1 MIFNYYIALDANMK
15 LSSKVQLLSIA
26 FILAIT
32 IYIYV
37 VIKILDNS
45 TSTNS
50 VKRIYGKIVDFVNN
64 VQKTNTFKTS
74 SLSETTFEPNDQK
87 LLNSYSIVNSTI
99 KMTTSQSTPEKA
111 NVRVPKIFCLI
122 LTRPENIYTKA
133 KQVKDIWGYKCDDY
147 RVVAKLP
154 APVNHSVDLKV
165 LDPPELAA
173 DTYKQLTRKM
183 MSTFKFLYL
192 HHGDFDWYLKADDD
206 TFIFVDNLRTFLSDK
221 NASGPVTYGYD
232 FKVIVKG
239 GYESGGA
246 GYVLSRESLH
256 RIGSLL
262 HKNISGCP
270 DSGFEDV
277 DVACCLR
284 DLNVYTNKSLDDLGR
299 ERFHPFDIK
308 TAVTG
313 NFPYGSDAYA
323 SNPLKSVSSWFLF
336 LHILNTCN

>member
-1 MIFNYYIALDANMK
+1 MMIFNYYIALDANMK

-122 LTRPENIYTKA
+122 LTRPQNIYTKA

-313 NFPYGSDAYA
+313 NFPSGADVWA
-323 SNPLKSVSSWFLF
+323 SNPLKSVSHSFF
-336 LHILNTCN
+336 FP